1 LNRADTLPERLSPGQ
16 VVVPGLAAMTKA
28 KDFRGRLDLY
38 DGEIQEQGD
47 GLRATVYVQT
57 GTDMLVIDVT
67 GANADVQQ
75 TARLRLWSPR
85 VPHAIA
91 KGKVGLLS
99 QAWVDD
105 QQPESSGRPFG
116 SLSAIT
122 AQGRDVSASMIDPLT
137 VAVSF
142 KPYPDGH
149 YRILVGSPHFDGQ
162 QDAYAKAQRTF
173 ADETPEMHRAWW
185 HAYWHRAT
193 PMKIESADGSGEY

>member
-57 GTDMLVIDVT
+57 GTDTLVIDVT

-122 AQGRDVSASMIDPLT
+122 AQRRERSIRDRRP
-137 VAVSF
+137 
-142 KPYPDGH
+142 
-149 YRILVGSPHFDGQ
+149 GSPICSLRLAMLIAG
-162 QDAYAKAQRTF
+162 R
-173 ADETPEMHRAWW
+173 HR
-185 HAYWHRAT
+185 
-193 PMKIESADGSGEY
+193 PSGTGI